1 MQSKIKIAFFDIDGT
16 LLQLGKKIPSEKTVY
31 ALNEL
36 KKKGVLLCMATGRT
50 SLMLPKFDNIKFD
63 VYITF
68 NGSYCFNDKEIIF
81 KCPIP
86 KNDVFQI
93 LNNSKRMKRAMAISN
108 EKYTVTNGTD
118 KILETYFSFGGGKVI
133 IVDDFESKCND
144 DVYQIMLSGIK
155 SEYEDILKDTTGAA
169 ITAWWDKAVDIIPLA
184 SGKGNAVKNILTYYG
199 LFKDESIAF
208 GDGNNDIEMLKAAG
222 IGVAMGNSNNN
233 VKEAADVVCK
243 SVDDDGIYHYLVEN
257 GIISQQ

>member
-36 KKKGVLLCMATGRT
+36 KKKGVLLCIATGRT
-50 SLMLPKFDNIKFD
+50 SLMMPKFENMKFD

-68 NGSYCFNDKEIIF
+68 NGSYCFNDKEMIF
-81 KCPIP
+81 KYPIP

-93 LNNSKRMKRAMAISN
+93 LNNSKKMKRAMAISN

-133 IVDDFESKCND
+133 IIDDFESKCNE
-144 DVYQIMLSGIK
+144 DVYQIMLSCIK
-155 SEYEDILKDTTGAA
+155 SEYEDILKDTSGVV

-184 SGKGNAVKNILTYYG
+184 GGKGNAVKNILNYYG

-208 GDGNNDIEMLKAAG
+208 GDGNKAY
-222 IGVAMGNSNNN
+222 M
-233 VKEAADVVCK
+233 E
-243 SVDDDGIYHYLVEN
+243 IYAWQLSLFS
-257 GIISQQ
+257 ITSQLHFRAF

>member
-1 MQSKIKIAFFDIDGT
+1 MQSKIKIAFFDNDGT
-16 LLQLGKKIPSEKTVY
+16 LLQLGKKNPSEKTVY

-36 KKKGVLLCMATGRT
+36 KKKGVLLCMATGRS

-63 VYITF
+63 IYITF

-93 LNNSKRMKRAMAISN
+93 LNNTKRMKRAMAISN

-144 DVYQIMLSGIK
+144 DIYQIMLSGIK
-155 SEYEDILKDTTGAA
+155 SEYEDILKDTTGSV
-169 ITAWWDKAVDIIPLA
+169 ITAWWDKALDIISLA
-184 SGKGNAVKNILTYYG
+184 SGKGNAVKNILTYFG
-199 LFKDESIAF
+199 LLKDQSIAF

-222 IGVAMGNSNNN
+222 TGVAMGNSNNN
-233 VKEAADVVCK
+233 VKEAGDVVCK
-243 SVDDDGIYHYLVEN
+243 SFDDDEIYHYLVEN

>member
-1 MQSKIKIAFFDIDGT
+1 MQSKIKIAFFVIDGT
-16 LLQLGKKIPSEKTVY
+16 LLQLGKKNPSEKTVY

-36 KKKGVLLCMATGRT
+36 KKKGVLLCMATGRS

-63 VYITF
+63 IYITF

-144 DVYQIMLSGIK
+144 DIYQIMLSGIK
-155 SEYEDILKDTTGAA
+155 SEYEDILKDTTGAV

-184 SGKGNAVKNILTYYG
+184 SGKGNAVKNILTYFG
-199 LFKDESIAF
+199 LLKEQSIAF

-222 IGVAMGNSNNN
+222 TGVAMGNSNNN